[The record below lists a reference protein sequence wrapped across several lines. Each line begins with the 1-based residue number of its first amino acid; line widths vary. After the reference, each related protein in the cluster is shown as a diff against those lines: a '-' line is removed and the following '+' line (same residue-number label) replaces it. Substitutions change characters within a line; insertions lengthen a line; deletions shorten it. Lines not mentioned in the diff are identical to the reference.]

1 MVQGPA
7 PVAVTGIGVVSPIGL
22 GRQQFWSALIEG
34 RLGIAPIES
43 FPVPEGGPTL
53 GAEVRG
59 FAAREFIA
67 SSHLRRMDKLSR
79 MVVAAARMALDDARV
94 VLGEIQPETVGVVI
108 GSALGDLSESA
119 VHLERVF
126 TKGPASASPMLFPN
140 LVLNAAASYV
150 AMEFGLTGV
159 NLTVAQ
165 GETSGEQAFILGC
178 ELVRTGRADLVL
190 AGGGDEMAG
199 IVFDVYRRA
208 RALSSQ
214 RGGPEWSSPY
224 DAGRNGIVL
233 GEGAAIVAL
242 ESPARACARGATILA
257 EVEGYAV
264 FGVPS
269 PPYDWPTEAR
279 AALAPLRRLLGADG
293 VELVCGS
300 GNSSRHLDACEIDL
314 CGRLFEPGSGACL
327 TSIKGAVGEFGAAG
341 ALSAAATC
349 LALHEQIVPPLCH
362 LREPDAGPSLR
373 FAASLGE
380 AQPINR
386 ALLCGLARGGAG
398 AALLFRKN

>member
-1 MVQGPA
+1 
-7 PVAVTGIGVVSPIGL
+7 
-22 GRQQFWSALIEG
+22 
-34 RLGIAPIES
+34 
-43 FPVPEGGPTL
+43 
-53 GAEVRG
+53 
-59 FAAREFIA
+59 
-67 SSHLRRMDKLSR
+67 
-79 MVVAAARMALDDARV
+79 
-94 VLGEIQPETVGVVI
+94 
-108 GSALGDLSESA
+108 
-119 VHLERVF
+119 
-126 TKGPASASPMLFPN
+126 
-140 LVLNAAASYV
+140 
-150 AMEFGLTGV
+150 
-159 NLTVAQ
+159 
-165 GETSGEQAFILGC
+165 
-178 ELVRTGRADLVL
+178 
-190 AGGGDEMAG
+190 MAG